1 MFGRPC
7 SCRSKEDRLAGPD
20 AGGARFDGVN
30 ERHRTAV
37 EIGAGHDECGRAL
50 GHAEELRARLVECGG
65 FGALVHGAAAH
76 ARMLLEKRK
85 DGARALRREVWDEVP
100 CGVAHPE
107 LGAGDG
113 TTVGSLREHGERD
126 ERGEKRKARAGGRV
140 LVADHAA
147 DAQKHAPACVGRER
161 RDEAGREFGSASV
174 TRHDRAAARRAPDE
188 PQMDELRE
196 CGAHGVPAHAVVVHE
211 LGLRGQETADGEAPR
226 EYVACERLC
235 EAAPERRAGG
245 FDGGHAE
252 RV

>member
-1 MFGRPC
+1 
-7 SCRSKEDRLAGPD
+7 
-20 AGGARFDGVN
+20 
-30 ERHRTAV
+30 
-37 EIGAGHDECGRAL
+37 
-50 GHAEELRARLVECGG
+50 
-65 FGALVHGAAAH
+65 
-76 ARMLLEKRK
+76 MLLEKRK

-147 DAQKHAPACVGRER
+147 DAQKRAPACVGRER
-161 RDEAGREFGSASV
+161 GDEAGREFGSASV